1 MKTTMCRRLA
11 PWNGIMCKKLRT
23 LDSDLSHTITFV
35 TLRIAIAQAAL
46 ERADRAAFDVGRFE
60 EKRMGYISRPSWRRA
75 TQLAGCAPYPV
86 GYTSRH
92 PENDRLVGLHDSQ
105 EALTLERPF
114 L

>member
-35 TLRIAIAQAAL
+35 TLRIAIAQEAL
-46 ERADRAAFDVGRFE
+46 ERADRAAFDVDRFE

-75 TQLAGCAPYPV
+75 TQLAALP
-86 GYTSRH
+86 T
-92 PENDRLVGLHDSQ
+92 RLDIHLGITKTTGSLVFTIPRRRSL
-105 EALTLERPF
+105 
-114 L
+114 